1 MPMFVKAALSVHLA
15 MMQHVMCA
23 KSPFATL
30 APIFTDVTTAV
41 RDTVETVWGVMEQPF
56 VSIVHKQNRFTYD
69 VDIYLPRNMRHGC
82 ALFREKGA

>member
-1 MPMFVKAALSVHLA
+1 MGDLRGVIIAMPMFVKAALSVHLA

-41 RDTVETVWGVMEQPF
+41 RDTVETALGVTMHTS
-56 VSIVHKQNRFTYD
+56 VSIVHNQTSKRAE
-69 VDIYLPRNMRHGC
+69 GC
-82 ALFREKGA
+82 FV